1 MKQRHSMKARRATRN
16 ATGNATGSAT
26 KSAIGGKG
34 QQGIE
39 ILIGDQDI
47 DEPRPVDRA
56 PDDEPRGSALIGDEP
71 RLRDWPGLQRLAADL
86 LFALLLL
93 GILLLAGWH
102 AARHEHYWD
111 WTSSG
116 RNSLSSE
123 SIAVL
128 DALEEP
134 LHITVYAASEHRVG
148 RAAEQLLARYRQQ
161 RPDLLVDYADPQ
173 RFPEQARDANVQLI
187 GQLVL
192 DYQGRRETLSVL
204 NESALTNA
212 IARLSRPRAP
222 WVAVLEGH
230 GERAISGGAGPNLG
244 RFAQLLH
251 QRGYRLLPLDLAR
264 APAIPTNVDLLLLSQ
279 PSIALFPGEA
289 EALLDYVQAGGNLL
303 WLLDPTSP
311 DDGLLGLEPLAERLG
326 LGVLP
331 GQIVDA
337 AASAHGLDSPTFAIV
352 EAWPEHPLGRGL
364 TRAAIFPGSL
374 AFSDRIAADWRLA
387 ATLATGNLSWNET
400 GPVRGEIARDEGAG
414 ERPGPLAL
422 ALVLTRPA
430 AEAKTLTTA
439 SAATSPPEQRAGQ
452 EPAQRP
458 GQEPAQGP
466 GQQPVQRPGQQP
478 AQRPGQEPD
487 QRSEQKADPG
497 STRAAPARPAA
508 VPISAPDQGSAPK
521 PQQRIIIVGDGD
533 FLSNAHLGNGIN
545 EALALRLVRW
555 LAGREDLVSVPDPI
569 SDTDSIRLAPVRG
582 WAIVGVGLF
591 ALPALLA
598 ALGIAIR
605 WQRGRV

>member
-1 MKQRHSMKARRATRN
+1 MNHRHSVTAKSMAKSTAKSAAKN
-16 ATGNATGSAT
+16 ATG
-26 KSAIGGKG
+26 GKR
-34 QQGIE
+34 QQGADK
-39 ILIGDQDI
+39 LIGDQDI
-47 DEPRPVDRA
+47 DEPTLRGQA
-56 PDDEPRGSALIGDEP
+56 LGDEPPGSALIGDER
-71 RLRDWPGLQRLAADL
+71 RLRDWPRLQRLAADS

-93 GILLLAGWH
+93 SILLLAGWH
-102 AARHEHYWD
+102 TARHEHYWD

-128 DALEEP
+128 GALEEP
-134 LHITVYAASEHRVG
+134 LHITVFAAPEHRVG

-187 GQLVL
+187 GQLVV
-192 DYQGRRETLSVL
+192 DYQGRREMLSVL
-204 NESALTNA
+204 SESALTNA
-212 IARLSRPRAP
+212 IARLTKPEAP

-264 APAIPTNVDLLLLSQ
+264 APAIPTNVDLLLLSM

-303 WLLDPTSP
+303 WLMDPTTP
-311 DDGLLGLEPLAERLG
+311 DDGLLGLESLAEQ
-326 LGVLP
+326 LGVRPLP

-337 AASAHGLDSPTFAIV
+337 AASEQGLDSPTFAIV
-352 EAWPEHPLGRGL
+352 EHWPEHPLGRGL

-374 AFSDRIAADWRLA
+374 AFSDLIAPDWQLA
-387 ATLATGNLSWNET
+387 TTLATGELSWNET

-430 AEAKTLTTA
+430 PATATLA
-439 SAATSPPEQRAGQ
+439 
-452 EPAQRP
+452 
-458 GQEPAQGP
+458 
-466 GQQPVQRPGQQP
+466 
-478 AQRPGQEPD
+478 
-487 QRSEQKADPG
+487 
-497 STRAAPARPAA
+497 AAPASASAPQPGPGPEPA
-508 VPISAPDQGSAPK
+508 PISEPDARPI
-521 PQQRIIIVGDGD
+521 PEPRQRIIIVGDGD

-545 EALALRLVRW
+545 EALALRMVRW

-569 SDTDSIRLAPVRG
+569 SDTDSLILAPVRG
-582 WAIVGVGLF
+582 WAIVGGGLF